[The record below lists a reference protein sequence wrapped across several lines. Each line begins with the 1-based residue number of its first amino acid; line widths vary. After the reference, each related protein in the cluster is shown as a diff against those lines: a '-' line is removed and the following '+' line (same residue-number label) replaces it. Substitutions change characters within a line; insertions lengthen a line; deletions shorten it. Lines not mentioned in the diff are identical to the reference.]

1 MLKMPLNIFTESEDF
16 PFFIHYGSHVEDDC
30 FMHGHEDFSELVIVL
45 EGTAEHIV
53 GKESYPI
60 SKGDVFVVN
69 QYTEHGYIGAT
80 DFKICNIMFRP
91 EIMFD
96 KIYNIRQSTGF
107 QALFVIE
114 PNYFNTHRF
123 CSRLRL
129 DTHDFTE
136 VKKIIENM
144 MMEYYGEKD
153 GNQTLVYAYFMTLC
167 VTLSRLYCLYDSDSR
182 KDIMKLASAI
192 AYIEKNY
199 CENINITELSHIAG
213 YSERQFSR
221 LFNITFS
228 TTPNLYITNLRI
240 QKSQQLLITTNLS
253 IGEISWSCGFED
265 QNYFSRTFKKHTGMT
280 PTEYRKK

>member
-1 MLKMPLNIFTESEDF
+1 MIKMPLNLFTQSEEF

-30 FMHGHEDFSELVIVL
+30 IVHRHEDFSELVIVL
-45 EGTAEHIV
+45 EGTAEHLV
-53 GKESYPI
+53 GKERYPI

-80 DFKICNIMFRP
+80 DFRICNIMFNP
-91 EIMFD
+91 DVMLEN
-96 KIYNIRQSTGF
+96 IYNIRQSAGF

-136 VKKIIENM
+136 IKKIIEKM
-144 MMEYYGEKD
+144 MMEFYDEKE
-153 GNQTLVYAYFMTLC
+153 GWQTFVYAHFMTLC
-167 VTLSRLYCLYDSDSR
+167 VTLSRLYCLYDNDNH
-182 KDIMKLASAI
+182 KDVLKLASAI

-199 CENINITELSHIAG
+199 CENITVSELSNIAG

-221 LFNITFS
+221 LFNLTFS

-240 QKSQQLLITTNLS
+240 QKARLLLKTTNLS
-253 IGEISWSCGFED
+253 IGEISWGCGFED
-265 QNYFSRTFKKHTGMT
+265 QNYFSRTFKKYTGMP